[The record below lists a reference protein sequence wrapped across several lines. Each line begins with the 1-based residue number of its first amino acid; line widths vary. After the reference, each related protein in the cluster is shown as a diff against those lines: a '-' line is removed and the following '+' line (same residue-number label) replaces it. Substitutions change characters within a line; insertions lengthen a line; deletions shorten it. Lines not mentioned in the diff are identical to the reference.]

1 MTFQAISSGMP
12 SLWDWLFHCVYYGYR
27 CCSLVGTQLLLVL
40 NLFMLLYKKETAN
53 RDRWTTCLLSIHRG
67 PQTQN
72 CPFLLRLMLLFLTTL
87 IVCPSLHNFPI
98 DTQSYNDSPTFSLNT
113 TFVLILYLCP
123 LLYLHFHFLPSY
135 IFSFQFVNLY
145 GGLCNSFIFLLSFF
159 ILPMALNGP
168 DLLSLIHTGPHF
180 YRQLY
185 LHFHWTH
192 LSRSW
197 PWPLLPDLGH

>member
-53 RDRWTTCLLSIHRG
+53 SDRWTTCLLSIHRG

-98 DTQSYNDSPTFSLNT
+98 DTQSYTDSPTFSLNT

-123 LLYLHFHFLPSY
+123 LLYVHFHFFPLTFSLFSLWTCMEAYATASSFFCPSLSSLWLLMAR
-135 IFSFQFVNLY
+135 IFFLWSTLDLIFID
-145 GGLCNSFIFLLSFF
+145 SFISTFTGLIWVVPGLGLFFL
-159 ILPMALNGP
+159 I
-168 DLLSLIHTGPHF
+168 
-180 YRQLY
+180 
-185 LHFHWTH
+185 
-192 LSRSW
+192 
-197 PWPLLPDLGH
+197 